1 MNLKYLFYGAIV
13 ATTLQVKSAEGENIK
28 PSKQGH
34 REKQGKEDEGIE
46 EDDLRGQGLNDTIR
60 AFCNQLVSGGAPY
73 CDQHVQEP
81 REQQDEAFL
90 SPEGLA
96 SLLETVAQRAA
107 ADPERAQRREYAFIR
122 RDNLYAAQEQAWENY
137 RAAVARHVELLKHL
151 EAKPEDESTQ
161 QLIYKVRRELSH
173 LNEKLKS
180 LAQESEELLKV
191 LQE

>member
-13 ATTLQVKSAEGENIK
+13 ATTLQVKSAEGENIN
-28 PSKQGH
+28 PSEQG
-34 REKQGKEDEGIE
+34 
-46 EDDLRGQGLNDTIR
+46 
-60 AFCNQLVSGGAPY
+60 
-73 CDQHVQEP
+73 P
-81 REQQDEAFL
+81 RKQQDEAFL

-96 SLLETVAQRAA
+96 SLLETVARRAA

-122 RDNLYAAQEQAWENY
+122 RDDLHAAQEQAWENY

-161 QLIYKVRRELSH
+161 QLIYKVKRELSH
-173 LNEKLKS
+173 LNEKLKI

-191 LQE
+191 L